1 MWSEYGLRSLAK
13 NDAFFGVDEDYW
25 RGNIWVNLN
34 YLVLRALHE
43 KYGKE
48 GIASERCMRI
58 YNALRDNLVKNVMA
72 QVVLNAVVVSD
83 STRRRASTGR
93 TTIPT
98 RARAEACTPST
109 AGRRSSCSS

>member
-1 MWSEYGLRSLAK
+1 M
-13 NDAFFGVDEDYW
+13 DEDYW

-72 QVVLNAVVVSD
+72 QVV
-83 STRRRASTGR
+83 
-93 TTIPT
+93 
-98 RARAEACTPST
+98 
-109 AGRRSSCSS
+109 